1 VRIRCTRRD
10 VTSVVLALSVTA
22 LGIAVAPV
30 AATQGAPPHS
40 GKPVA
45 PAAASGGAPS
55 GGAAS
60 GGGPGGTGTA
70 KSGRASAPASSAPPI
85 DPSAAPSPA
94 DTATNAT
101 DTRSS
106 AMTAYNKALA
116 ERRLE
121 ASSTLSTAAIR
132 ERLLEIQEL
141 SGAGRRDEVIAS
153 LVRLVESP
161 RFADFADSDEGH
173 AATYA
178 LGDALATAGA
188 HDPAR
193 GYLKRLLALSPNDTS
208 ARRAVRRL
216 AEIAID
222 TENIAPILEDLKA
235 VPTTGQPPE
244 TRGEISYLNGRARQ
258 LSGDPD
264 GAFKYFSEVTIE
276 SRFWAQ
282 SVYLSGIIEVERGR
296 LKEGENLFCKV
307 ADPQRTDKTAPFF
320 ADEKFFSVRDLARLA
335 LGRVA
340 HEQYRFDDARYYYY
354 LVPQDS
360 ERLAE
365 ALYESATGRYEKKDY
380 EAARDLLDELKAL
393 GVHHRYEDEAWIL
406 SAYLDLARC
415 RFEEADAQLK
425 GFIAQYEPVR
435 DAARRLAND
444 DRGLMR
450 LLDASRVG
458 SDAAAE
464 PSGIT
469 PDAARTIAALVRID
483 AGYGVVSKRLAQLE
497 REMSGLRGSMGQLDD
512 MTRTLATTGGV
523 RPNSEGLGEGPPNS
537 PARARAEA
545 DGLRRQ
551 LEALERA
558 HAPAA
563 EIAAM
568 RAQLRQIDA
577 ALGPARDIALAAGN
591 ATLPK
596 GADLPGLLAA
606 DRGSASHLYAAADA
620 AHAKLLEVRTTLA
633 KDAVKRFDLRL
644 SRLLRRARLA
654 RIESVLG
661 RKRALEVEVEALAS
675 GVLPRAALDSLE
687 ASRYLKDSEEYWP
700 FEGDDWPD
708 EYVGGEGIN

>member
-1 VRIRCTRRD
+1 M
-10 VTSVVLALSVTA
+10 A
-22 LGIAVAPV
+22 
-30 AATQGAPPHS
+30 
-40 GKPVA
+40 
-45 PAAASGGAPS
+45 
-55 GGAAS
+55 
-60 GGGPGGTGTA
+60 
-70 KSGRASAPASSAPPI
+70 
-85 DPSAAPSPA
+85 
-94 DTATNAT
+94 
-101 DTRSS
+101 
-106 AMTAYNKALA
+106 AYNKALT

-132 ERLLEIQEL
+132 ERLLEAQEL

-161 RFADFADSDEGH
+161 RFADFADGDEGH

-178 LGDALATAGA
+178 LGDALASAGA

-193 GYLKRLLALSPNDTS
+193 GYLKRLLTLSPNDTY

-235 VPTTGQPPE
+235 VPTAGQPPE
-244 TRGEISYLNGRARQ
+244 TRGEIAYLNGRERQ

-320 ADEKFFSVRDLARLA
+320 ADEKFFAVRDLARLA

-425 GFIAQYEPVR
+425 GFIVQYEPVR

-444 DRGLMR
+444 ERALMR
-450 LLDASRVG
+450 LLDASRVR

-558 HAPAA
+558 HAPSAD
-563 EIAAM
+563 IAAM
-568 RAQLRQIDA
+568 RTQLHQIDA
-577 ALGPARDIALAAGN
+577 ALGPAREAAPGAGN
-591 ATLPK
+591 AQLPK
-596 GADLPGLLAA
+596 GADLPGLLAT
-606 DRGSASHLYAAADA
+606 DRGSASDLYTAADA
-620 AHAKLLEVRTTLA
+620 AHAKLLEVRTALA

-661 RKRALEVEVEALAS
+661 KKRALEVEVEALAA

-687 ASRYLKDSEEYWP
+687 APRYLKDSEEYWP

>member
-1 VRIRCTRRD
+1 
-10 VTSVVLALSVTA
+10 
-22 LGIAVAPV
+22 
-30 AATQGAPPHS
+30 
-40 GKPVA
+40 
-45 PAAASGGAPS
+45 
-55 GGAAS
+55 
-60 GGGPGGTGTA
+60 
-70 KSGRASAPASSAPPI
+70 
-85 DPSAAPSPA
+85 
-94 DTATNAT
+94 
-101 DTRSS
+101 
-106 AMTAYNKALA
+106 
-116 ERRLE
+116 
-121 ASSTLSTAAIR
+121 
-132 ERLLEIQEL
+132 
-141 SGAGRRDEVIAS
+141 
-153 LVRLVESP
+153 
-161 RFADFADSDEGH
+161 
-173 AATYA
+173 
-178 LGDALATAGA
+178 
-188 HDPAR
+188 
-193 GYLKRLLALSPNDTS
+193 LKRLLPLSPGDTY

-222 TENIAPILEDLKA
+222 TENIAPILDDLRA
-235 VPTTGQPPE
+235 VPAAGQPPE
-244 TRGEISYLNGRARQ
+244 TRGEIAYLNGRAKE
-258 LSGDPD
+258 LAGDPD
-264 GAFKYFSEVTIE
+264 AAFKFFAEVSVE

-282 SVYLSGIIEVERGR
+282 AVYLSGLIEVERGR

-307 ADPQRTDKTAPFF
+307 ADPGRSDKTAPFF
-320 ADEKFFSVRDLARLA
+320 ADEKFFAVRDLARLA

-393 GVHHRYEDEAWIL
+393 GVHHRYEDEAWVL

-435 DAARRLAND
+435 DAARRLAAD
-444 DRGLMR
+444 ERALMR

-464 PSGIT
+464 PSGVT

-512 MTRTLATTGGV
+512 LTRTLATTGGV
-523 RPNSEGLGEGPPNS
+523 RPNSEGLGEGPPNT

-551 LEALERA
+551 LEGLERS
-558 HAPAA
+558 HASAA
-563 EIAAM
+563 EVAAI
-568 RAQLRQIDA
+568 RASLHQIEA
-577 ALGPARDIALAAGN
+577 ALGPARDPGPGTGSSSAS
-591 ATLPK
+591 K
-596 GADLPGLLAA
+596 GTDLTGLLQT
-606 DRGSASHLYAAADA
+606 DRASANEFYAAADVA
-620 AHAKLLEVRTTLA
+620 RAKLLEARTALA
-633 KDAVKRFDLRL
+633 KDAVNRLNQRL

-661 RKRALEVEVEALAS
+661 RKRALEVEVEALAA
-675 GVLPRAALDSLE
+675 GVLPQAALDSLE
-687 ASRYLKDSEEYWP
+687 APRYLKDSEEYWP

>member
-1 VRIRCTRRD
+1 VAL
-10 VTSVVLALSVTA
+10 VLVSAGLLSTH
-22 LGIAVAPV
+22 P
-30 AATQGAPPHS
+30 AAAQRT
-40 GKPVA
+40 GKPA
-45 PAAASGGAPS
+45 PAAASAGASGSPKPS
-55 GGAAS
+55 SATAAPGAGGAAT
-60 GGGPGGTGTA
+60 TGA
-70 KSGRASAPASSAPPI
+70 KPNAPTTPAATTPSDATPAAAPAEPT
-85 DPSAAPSPA
+85 AAS
-94 DTATNAT
+94 T

-106 AMTAYNKALA
+106 AMAAYNKALA
-116 ERRLE
+116 ERHLE
-121 ASSTLSTAAIR
+121 ASSALSPTFIR
-132 ERLLEIQEL
+132 ERLLEAQEL
-141 SGAGRRDEVIAS
+141 SSAGRRDEVIAN

-161 RFADFADSDEGH
+161 RFADYAESDEGH

-178 LGDALATAGA
+178 LGDALASAGA

-193 GYLKRLLALSPNDTS
+193 GYLKRLLPLSPGDTY

-222 TENIAPILEDLKA
+222 TENIPPILDDLRA
-235 VPTTGQPPE
+235 VPAAGQPPE
-244 TRGEISYLNGRARQ
+244 TRGEIAYLNGRAKQ
-258 LSGDPD
+258 LAGDPD
-264 GAFKYFSEVTIE
+264 AAFKFFSDVSVE

-282 SVYLSGIIEVERGR
+282 AVYLSGLIEVERGR

-307 ADPQRTDKTAPFF
+307 ADPGRSDKTAPFF
-320 ADEKFFSVRDLARLA
+320 ADEKFFAVRDLARLA

-393 GVHHRYEDEAWIL
+393 GVHHRYEDEAWVL

-435 DAARRLAND
+435 DAARRLASD
-444 DRGLMR
+444 ERALMR

-464 PSGIT
+464 PSGVT

-512 MTRTLATTGGV
+512 LTRTLATTGGV
-523 RPNSEGLGEGPPNS
+523 RPNSEGLGEGPPNT

-551 LEALERA
+551 LEGLERA

-563 EIAAM
+563 EIAAI
-568 RAQLRQIDA
+568 RTSLHQIEA
-577 ALGPARDIALAAGN
+577 SLGPARDPGPGAGSSSS
-591 ATLPK
+591 PK
-596 GADLPGLLAA
+596 GTDLPGLLQT
-606 DRGSASHLYAAADA
+606 DRASANEFYAAADA
-620 AHAKLLEVRTTLA
+620 ARAKLLEVRTALA
-633 KDAVKRFDLRL
+633 KDAVNRLNQRL

-661 RKRALEVEVEALAS
+661 RKRALEIEVEALAA
-675 GVLPRAALDSLE
+675 GVLPQAALDSLE
-687 ASRYLKDSEEYWP
+687 APRYLKDSEEYWP

>member
-1 VRIRCTRRD
+1 
-10 VTSVVLALSVTA
+10 LA
-22 LGIAVAPV
+22 AVSV
-30 AATQGAPPHS
+30 AAVT
-40 GKPVA
+40 VA
-45 PAAASGGAPS
+45 G
-55 GGAAS
+55 
-60 GGGPGGTGTA
+60 
-70 KSGRASAPASSAPPI
+70 
-85 DPSAAPSPA
+85 SAAPQGVQSAGGKAGRVVPA
-94 DTATNAT
+94 AVQTGGTRGAAAGSAAAGSAAAGKAGPGASTSAAAAGTGGAEGEKAQEARGTST
-101 DTRSS
+101 DTRS
-106 AMTAYNKALA
+106 AVMAAYNKALA

-121 ASSTLSTAAIR
+121 ASSALSPTIIR
-132 ERLLEIQEL
+132 ERLLEVQEL

-161 RFADFADSDEGH
+161 RFADYADSDEGH

-178 LGDALATAGA
+178 LGDALASAGA
-188 HDPAR
+188 HEPAR
-193 GYLKRLLALSPNDTS
+193 GYLKRLLPLSPSDTY

-222 TENIAPILEDLKA
+222 TENIAPILEDLRA
-235 VPTTGQPPE
+235 VPAAGQPPE
-244 TRGEISYLNGRARQ
+244 TRGEIAYLNGRAKQ
-258 LSGDPD
+258 LAGDPD
-264 GAFKYFSEVTIE
+264 GAFKFFADVGVE

-282 SVYLSGIIEVERGR
+282 SVYLSGLIEVERGR

-307 ADPQRTDKTAPFF
+307 ADPGRSDRTAPFF
-320 ADEKFFSVRDLARLA
+320 ADEKFFAVRDLARLA

-380 EAARDLLDELKAL
+380 EASRELLDELKAL

-425 GFIAQYEPVR
+425 GFIVQYEPVR
-435 DAARRLAND
+435 DAARRLASD
-444 DRGLMR
+444 ERSLMR

-464 PSGIT
+464 PSGVT
-469 PDAARTIAALVRID
+469 PDAARAIAALVRID

-497 REMSGLRGSMGQLDD
+497 QEMSGLRGSMGQLDD
-512 MTRTLATTGGV
+512 LMRALATTGGV
-523 RPNSEGLGEGPPNS
+523 RPNSEGLGEGPSNS

-545 DGLRRQ
+545 DGVRRQ

-558 HAPAA
+558 HAPASD
-563 EIAAM
+563 IAAM
-568 RAQLRQIDA
+568 RTQLQQIEA
-577 ALGPARDIALAAGN
+577 WLGSARGAGPAPGAAN
-591 ATLPK
+591 LPK
-596 GADLPGLLAA
+596 GADLPGLLQT
-606 DRGSASHLYAAADA
+606 DRASATEFYAAADA
-620 AHAKLLEVRTTLA
+620 ARVKLLEVRTALA
-633 KDAVKRFDLRL
+633 KDAVHRLDQRL
-644 SRLLRRARLA
+644 SRLLRRARLG

-661 RKRALEVEVEALAS
+661 RKRALEVEVEALSA
-675 GVLPRAALDSLE
+675 GVLPQAALDSLE
-687 ASRYLKDSEEYWP
+687 APRYLKDSEEYWP

>member
-1 VRIRCTRRD
+1 MAGQRKAYGRPG
-10 VTSVVLALSVTA
+10 SVFATMAMAAVGVA
-22 LGIAVAPV
+22 IAAG
-30 AATQGAPPHS
+30 AAAQGAS
-40 GKPVA
+40 GKTGKAA
-45 PAAASGGAPS
+45 PAAAASAGAAAPS
-55 GGAAS
+55 GKPSAGAIGSAATSPKAGAAATSAS
-60 GGGPGGTGTA
+60 GVPAATEGG
-70 KSGRASAPASSAPPI
+70 SAS
-85 DPSAAPSPA
+85 
-94 DTATNAT
+94 T

-106 AMTAYNKALA
+106 VMAAYNKALA

-121 ASSTLSTAAIR
+121 ASSALSPTVIR
-132 ERLLEIQEL
+132 ERLLEAQEL
-141 SGAGRRDEVIAS
+141 SGAGRRDEVIAN

-161 RFADFADSDEGH
+161 RFTDYADSDEGH

-178 LGDALATAGA
+178 LGDALAAAGA
-188 HDPAR
+188 HEPAR
-193 GYLKRLLALSPNDTS
+193 GYLKRLLPLSPNDTY

-222 TENIAPILEDLKA
+222 TENIAPILEDLRA
-235 VPTTGQPPE
+235 VPAAAPPPE
-244 TRGEISYLNGRARQ
+244 TRGEIAYLNGRARQ
-258 LSGDPD
+258 LAGDPD
-264 GAFKYFSEVTIE
+264 GAFKFFAEVGVE

-282 SVYLSGIIEVERGR
+282 AVYLSGVIEVERGR

-307 ADPQRTDKTAPFF
+307 ADPGRSDKTAPFF
-320 ADEKFFSVRDLARLA
+320 ADEKFFAVRDLARLA

-380 EAARDLLDELKAL
+380 EAARELLDELKAL

-425 GFIAQYEPVR
+425 GFIVQYEPVR
-435 DAARRLAND
+435 DAARRLAVD
-444 DRGLMR
+444 ERSLMR

-458 SDAAAE
+458 RDAAAE
-464 PSGIT
+464 PSGVT
-469 PDAARTIAALVRID
+469 PDAARAIAALVRID

-497 REMSGLRGSMGQLDD
+497 QEMSGLRGSMGQLDD

-523 RPNSEGLGEGPPNS
+523 RPNSEGLGEGPANS

-545 DGLRRQ
+545 DGVRRQ
-551 LEALERA
+551 LDALERA
-558 HAPAA
+558 RAPVA
-563 EIAAM
+563 
-568 RAQLRQIDA
+568 
-577 ALGPARDIALAAGN
+577 DIATLRAHLQQIEASLGSARETGPGAGGS
-591 ATLPK
+591 TSPK
-596 GADLPGLLAA
+596 GSDLPGVLQT
-606 DRGSASHLYAAADA
+606 DRASANELYAAADA
-620 AHAKLLEVRTTLA
+620 ARSKLLDVRTALA
-633 KDAVKRFDLRL
+633 KDAVNRLTQRL
-644 SRLLRRARLA
+644 SRLLRRARLG

-661 RKRALEVEVEALAS
+661 RKRALEVEVEALAA
-675 GVLPRAALDSLE
+675 GVLPQAALDSLE
-687 ASRYLKDSEEYWP
+687 APRYLKDSEEYWP